1 MIYKIVSIQS
11 ITDNQRIATIVDF
24 HSTQSKEI
32 ECCIVDTKSGL
43 EMITTKYT
51 GPLIPSMR
59 IVEDV
64 RLDDLCVGDS
74 ITVEDI

>member
-11 ITDNQRIATIVDF
+11 RTDNQRIATIVDF
-24 HSTQSKEI
+24 YSTQSKEI

-51 GPLIPSMR
+51 GALIPSMR

-64 RLDDLCVGDS
+64 RFDDLRVGDS

>member
-1 MIYKIVSIQS
+1 
-11 ITDNQRIATIVDF
+11 
-24 HSTQSKEI
+24 
-32 ECCIVDTKSGL
+32 
-43 EMITTKYT
+43 MITTKYT
-51 GPLIPSMR
+51 GALIPSMR

>member
-11 ITDNQRIATIVDF
+11 RTDNQRIATIVDF
-24 HSTQSKEI
+24 YSTQSKEI

-51 GPLIPSMR
+51 GALIPSMR
-59 IVEDV
+59 IEEDV
-64 RLDDLCVGDS
+64 KLDDFRDGDTL
-74 ITVEDI
+74 TVED

>member
-11 ITDNQRIATIVDF
+11 RTDNQRIATIVDF
-24 HSTQSKEI
+24 YSTQSKEI

-51 GPLIPSMR
+51 GALIPSMR